1 LRETVP
7 FKFPLLDH
15 SAVRKKNRGVTMA
28 QSKRATIA
36 GVLIGIGMGGF
47 VDGILLHQ
55 ILQWH
60 NMVSN
65 WVPPNDMEAMK
76 TNMLWDGIFHAFVW
90 LVTLAGILLFWRAA
104 YEREE
109 IPGPRNF
116 IGLFML
122 GWGSFNFVEGIID
135 HQILGIHYVR
145 QVPGYAVYNLTFL
158 AIGGILFILMGWLL
172 MRQVN
177 FRTTGS

>member
-1 LRETVP
+1 
-7 FKFPLLDH
+7 
-15 SAVRKKNRGVTMA
+15 MA

-76 TNMLWDGIFHAFVW
+76 TNMLWDGIFHAFMW

-104 YEREE
+104 YELAFSAARRS
-109 IPGPRNF
+109 GPKISR
-116 IGLFML
+116 GPK
-122 GWGSFNFVEGIID
+122 S
-135 HQILGIHYVR
+135 R
-145 QVPGYAVYNLTFL
+145 SAVLRVACPWAQFEVSGNAASVQKVIAT
-158 AIGGILFILMGWLL
+158 
-172 MRQVN
+172 
-177 FRTTGS
+177 